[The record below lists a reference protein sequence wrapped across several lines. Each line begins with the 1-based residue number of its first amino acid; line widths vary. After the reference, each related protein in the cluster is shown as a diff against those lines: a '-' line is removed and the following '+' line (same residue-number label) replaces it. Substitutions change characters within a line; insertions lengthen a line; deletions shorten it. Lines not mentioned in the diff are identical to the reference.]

1 MAGKFKGQSKTNN
14 DGYKRAR
21 FGATFYQKGGGSNGS
36 PVHNPG
42 RTGKEPTFWEFITAI
57 LETGQRRVCSVAF
70 QRSVACLVSA
80 GLMDEHWMPIHE
92 LCSVC
97 AKEMDY
103 DFVVKFEQLAAEER
117 YLLNRLVLT
126 IELTR
131 AN

>member
-1 MAGKFKGQSKTNN
+1 M
-14 DGYKRAR
+14 
-21 FGATFYQKGGGSNGS
+21 
-36 PVHNPG
+36 
-42 RTGKEPTFWEFITAI
+42 
-57 LETGQRRVCSVAF
+57 AF

-126 IELTR
+126 S
-131 AN
+131 ANWS

>member
-1 MAGKFKGQSKTNN
+1 
-14 DGYKRAR
+14 
-21 FGATFYQKGGGSNGS
+21 
-36 PVHNPG
+36 
-42 RTGKEPTFWEFITAI
+42 
-57 LETGQRRVCSVAF
+57 
-70 QRSVACLVSA
+70 
-80 GLMDEHWMPIHE
+80 MDEHWMPIHE

-126 IELTR
+126 SAS